1 MKRRLF
7 TAMLCAL
14 PMLAWGAYP
23 EKPVRLIVPFTPGS
37 ITDVVARALA
47 KGLDAELGQ
56 SVVVENRA
64 GANGIVGTVAAMNSP
79 ADGYTLFMVG
89 VTTGASN
96 VSAFKSL
103 PYDPRKDF
111 EPIGLV
117 ADAPFMLV
125 SRSDLPVKSVQDL
138 IDYAKA
144 NPGKLSYGYGSGSA
158 QLCAAQVVSMG
169 GFTATPVGY
178 RGVPQAMTDLM
189 GGVLDFTIADMVNGL
204 QQSRAG
210 RVTALGVT
218 SKTRSPLAPELPTL
232 DEAGLPGYD
241 LTVWFGMAA
250 PAGTPADVVARINEA
265 LGKALRSP
273 SLGEQF
279 ASSGLSVRTSSPEGF
294 KELIHSDID
303 KWGKVFT
310 AAGLTPQ

>member
-7 TAMLCAL
+7 TALLCAM
-14 PMLAWGAYP
+14 PMLAWSNYP

-47 KGLDAELGQ
+47 QGLNSELGQ

-64 GANGIVGTVAAMNSP
+64 GANGIVGTTSAMQSAP
-79 ADGYTLFMVG
+79 DGYTLFMVG
-89 VTTGASN
+89 VSTGASN

-125 SRSDLPVKSVQDL
+125 ARSDLPVKSVSDL
-138 IDYAKA
+138 IEYAKA
-144 NPGKLSYGYGSGSA
+144 NPEKLSYGYGSGSA

-169 GFTATPVGY
+169 GFTATPIGY

-189 GGVLDFTIADMVNGL
+189 AGVLDFTIADMVNGL
-204 QQSRAG
+204 QQSRSG
-210 RVTALGVT
+210 HVTALGVT

-232 DEAGLPGYD
+232 DEAGLSGYD
-241 LTVWFGMAA
+241 LTVWFGAAA
-250 PAGTPADVVARINEA
+250 PAGTPADVVTRLNEA
-265 LGKALRSP
+265 LGAVLRSP
-273 SLGEQF
+273 SLQEQF
-279 ASSGLSVRTSSPEGF
+279 TANGLTVRTSSAEGF
-294 KELIHSDID
+294 RELIASDID
-303 KWGKVFT
+303 KWGQVFN